1 MIKKPLVKSIPS
13 EKFIGKDED
22 ADMEPF
28 EKVEK
33 LRERADVT
41 YEEAKEALEASNWDL
56 LDAMVYL
63 EKNGKT
69 KAPEKETYSTSY
81 EDQEQ
86 FVSVKDKV
94 QEQKKPSDGF
104 FTKLGKLI
112 KIAVKKCMQ
121 NYFVVTRD
129 GREIMKVPLL
139 AVVCCVFFFWQ
150 WVLLAA
156 VIGLLFDNRYS
167 VRGRDEMKE
176 VNEALDKAGDLAGKV
191 KDEFEKM

>member
-13 EKFIGKDED
+13 KKFIGKDEA

-94 QEQKKPSDGF
+94 QEQKKSSDGF

-112 KIAVKKCMQ
+112 KIAVKKCLQ
-121 NYFVVTRD
+121 NYFVVTRNEK
-129 GREIMKVPLL
+129 EILKVPLL
-139 AVVCCVFFFWQ
+139 AVVCGLFFFWQ
-150 WVLLAA
+150 WLLIAA
-156 VIGLLFDNRYS
+156 VIGLFLDYRYS
-167 VRGRDEMKE
+167 IRGRDEMKE
-176 VNEALDKAGDLAGKV
+176 VNEAMDKASEFAGKV